1 LKQSNNEANNEARV
15 AEETTEA
22 IEKSEKVKN
31 MDGSISLRKTNKQF
45 TESELSTRQDQKSSI
60 V

>member
-45 TESELSTRQDQKSSI
+45 TESE
-60 V
+60 